1 MIESGFKYLCFEI
14 YTMNT
19 TIFKV
24 PGLDCPAEE
33 ALIRNKLKNINE
45 IKDLQFNFINQ
56 ELKITHN
63 LSTVKTIQ
71 TAIAEIGMQANLKD
85 TATSAKPLNASKK
98 ANFKKWLLIIVSG
111 ILALAAEITAYIQGS
126 EKSALVFV
134 LSLLAIALTG
144 GPTFKKGFIALRTV
158 TLNINFLMMVA
169 ICGAVLIGEWPEAA
183 MVTVLFTLAEVIERY
198 SLDKSRMAIEKLME
212 LAPETALVKS
222 LDSWETK
229 PIKLIQLD
237 DTVKVK
243 PGDKIPLD
251 GIITNG
257 QSMINEAPI
266 TGESMPV
273 SKNIGDIVYAGT
285 INENGSFEFKVTAE
299 AANTLL
305 AKIVLSVEEAQAD
318 RAPTQ
323 RFVDQFSKIYTPIM
337 VVLAI
342 LIALI
347 PPLVFSAPFY
357 PWIAKALILLVIACP
372 CALVISTPVTVVS
385 GLAAAAKLGLLIK
398 GGTYLE
404 NGHKL
409 QAIALDKTGTLT
421 QGKPAVTDIVAFNNI
436 TNEQLL
442 TIAASLDT
450 HSEHPVAYAIVNHWE
465 SKNIKD
471 SLLEVDQFLAIPG
484 RGVTGYIEN
493 KQYYVGNHKL
503 AEENGICNAE
513 VESVLEKIEQEGKTT
528 VVISTSRQVLGI
540 IAVSDSLRPSS
551 KEAISRLRKIGV
563 KTIMLTGDN
572 KIMAQTI
579 GKQVGIDE
587 VNANMLPEDKLAIID
602 RLINK

>member
-1 MIESGFKYLCFEI
+1 MREQLMKMDL
-14 YTMNT
+14 
-19 TIFKV
+19 
-24 PGLDCPAEE
+24 
-33 ALIRNKLKNINE
+33 LK
-45 IKDLQFNFINQ
+45 
-56 ELKITHN
+56 
-63 LSTVKTIQ
+63 
-71 TAIAEIGMQANLKD
+71 
-85 TATSAKPLNASKK
+85 
-98 ANFKKWLLIIVSG
+98 
-111 ILALAAEITAYIQGS
+111 
-126 EKSALVFV
+126 
-134 LSLLAIALTG
+134 
-144 GPTFKKGFIALRTV
+144 
-158 TLNINFLMMVA
+158 
-169 ICGAVLIGEWPEAA
+169 
-183 MVTVLFTLAEVIERY
+183 
-198 SLDKSRMAIEKLME
+198 
-212 LAPETALVKS
+212 
-222 LDSWETK
+222 
-229 PIKLIQLD
+229 
-237 DTVKVK
+237 
-243 PGDKIPLD
+243 
-251 GIITNG
+251 
-257 QSMINEAPI
+257 
-266 TGESMPV
+266 
-273 SKNIGDIVYAGT
+273 
-285 INENGSFEFKVTAE
+285 
-299 AANTLL
+299 
-305 AKIVLSVEEAQAD
+305 AQAD

-342 LIALI
+342 LVALI

-602 RLINK
+602 RLINKYKYVGMVGDGINDAPALAKASIGFAMGKEGANVALETADVALMDNNLVKLTTFIKLSKKTRKILIQNISFSIIVKIIFFILAIAGKASLWIAVFADMGASLVVVFNGLRLLKLSFK

>member
-1 MIESGFKYLCFEI
+1 
-14 YTMNT
+14 
-19 TIFKV
+19 
-24 PGLDCPAEE
+24 
-33 ALIRNKLKNINE
+33 KLKNING

-273 SKNIGDIVYAGT
+273 SRNIGDIVYAGT
-285 INENGSFEFKVTAE
+285 INENGSFE
-299 AANTLL
+299 
-305 AKIVLSVEEAQAD
+305 S
-318 RAPTQ
+318 
-323 RFVDQFSKIYTPIM
+323 S
-337 VVLAI
+337 
-342 LIALI
+342 
-347 PPLVFSAPFY
+347 
-357 PWIAKALILLVIACP
+357 
-372 CALVISTPVTVVS
+372 
-385 GLAAAAKLGLLIK
+385 
-398 GGTYLE
+398 
-404 NGHKL
+404 
-409 QAIALDKTGTLT
+409 
-421 QGKPAVTDIVAFNNI
+421 
-436 TNEQLL
+436 
-442 TIAASLDT
+442 
-450 HSEHPVAYAIVNHWE
+450 
-465 SKNIKD
+465 
-471 SLLEVDQFLAIPG
+471 
-484 RGVTGYIEN
+484 
-493 KQYYVGNHKL
+493 
-503 AEENGICNAE
+503 
-513 VESVLEKIEQEGKTT
+513 
-528 VVISTSRQVLGI
+528 SR
-540 IAVSDSLRPSS
+540 
-551 KEAISRLRKIGV
+551 
-563 KTIMLTGDN
+563 
-572 KIMAQTI
+572 
-579 GKQVGIDE
+579 
-587 VNANMLPEDKLAIID
+587 
-602 RLINK
+602 